1 VPRKPKDAPPPWWVA
16 PLMEWVREVRF
27 ALSSN
32 GHFEDDAALKLLVRV
47 RRDEIAKLMRAF
59 TSRAA
64 PPTLPIADS
73 LRAPSK
79 QPPLDRVM
87 LLLPSLREQQRR
99 RAILDDLPV
108 DKRRQICAAG
118 HVLWTAY
125 FAHRHKTQL
134 ERGGPQDL
142 NHPGDL
148 VGIKRVTIH
157 DEQEAHAVAVAGKV
171 LGAMKA
177 LYGSPRYKLTQS
189 VVKLFTGVEVRPEK
203 LRELWK
209 RFAVVDRDR

>member
-1 VPRKPKDAPPPWWVA
+1 VSRKRKDAPPPWWLA
-16 PLMEWVREVRF
+16 PFTEWVREVRF

-32 GHFEDDAALKLLVRV
+32 GRFEDDAALKLLIRL

-64 PPTLPIADS
+64 PLTLPIVDS
-73 LRAPSK
+73 LRAPFK
-79 QPPLDRVM
+79 QPPYDRVVS
-87 LLLPSLREQQRR
+87 LLPVLREEQRR

-108 DKRRQICAAG
+108 ERRRQICAAG
-118 HVLWTAY
+118 QVLWTAY

-134 ERGGPQDL
+134 ERGAPQDL

-157 DEQEAHAVAVAGKV
+157 DELEAHAVAVSGKV
-171 LGAMKA
+171 LAAMKA
-177 LYGSPRYKLTQS
+177 LYDSPRYKLTQS
-189 VVKLFTGVEVRPEK
+189 VVKFSTDVEVRPEK

-209 RFAVVDRDR
+209 RLAAVERR